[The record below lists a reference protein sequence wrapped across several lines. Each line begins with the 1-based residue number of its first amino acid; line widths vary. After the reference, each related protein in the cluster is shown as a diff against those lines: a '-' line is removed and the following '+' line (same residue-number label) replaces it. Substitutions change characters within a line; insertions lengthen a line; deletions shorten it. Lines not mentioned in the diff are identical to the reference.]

1 MKKVLFFFV
10 LVLASTGL
18 FSQQDDLRAWQHLDY
33 RTDSMYGVGSNRAYE
48 EILKNKTSKPVVVA
62 ILDSGVDFDHED
74 LKDVMWV
81 NPGEIPGNGIDDD
94 KNGYV
99 DDIHGWNFLGGK
111 DGRNVAEDTYE
122 VTRVY
127 KSLAYK
133 YETADSSKLNK
144 KQLKEYALYKKV
156 KAEVMSKKE
165 AATKNYERIKTQRD
179 NLLQALDKMEKL
191 FDGKEITKEN
201 LDSIEL
207 GDDSQLSLGKQILE
221 GMLAS
226 EEKIESFDAIK
237 ETIKSGYQRGFE
249 YYGNQSKY
257 SYNTDFDPRSIV
269 GDDYNNSYEKGYGN
283 NTYDGPDAS
292 HGTHVA
298 GIVAAKR
305 DNEIGMNGIANNVKI
320 MTVRVVPD
328 GDERDKDVANGI
340 IYAADNGASIINMSF
355 GKLYSSDKEAV
366 DKAVKYAEKKDVLII
381 HAAGNDSKNIDEVD
395 HFPVRKFAKKKMC
408 GKKTAG
414 NWMEVGALSFK
425 QGKEHPAVFSNY
437 GQKEV
442 DVFAPG
448 VAIYS
453 TTPDDQY
460 ASFQGTS
467 MAAPVVAG
475 VAALVRSYYPELSAK
490 EVKKILMESSM
501 KIDAKVVL
509 PGSADNMVDFS
520 TLSSTGGVVNAYNAL
535 MMAGKK

>member
-1 MKKVLFFFV
+1 MKKVLYFLALI
-10 LVLASTGL
+10 LVSGSIFA
-18 FSQQDDLRAWQHLDY
+18 QQGDLRAWQHLDY

-48 EILKNKTSKPVVVA
+48 EILKNKTGKTVIVA

-81 NPGEIPGNGIDDD
+81 NPGEIAGNGLDDD
-94 KNGYV
+94 KNGYI

-111 DGRNVAEDTYE
+111 DGKNVAEDTYE

-133 YETADSSKLNK
+133 YENVDSTKLNK
-144 KQLKEYALYKKV
+144 KQLKEYAYFKKV
-156 KAEVMSKKE
+156 KAEVMSKRE
-165 AATKNYERIKTQRD
+165 AAQKSYERIKTQRD
-179 NLLQALDKMEKL
+179 NLLVALSKVEAL
-191 FDGKEITKEN
+191 FGDKEITKVN
-201 LDSIEL
+201 LDSIQT
-207 GDDSQLSLGKQILE
+207 GDDTQLALGKQILE

-226 EEKIESFDAIK
+226 ESKLESFDQVR
-237 ETIKSGYQRGFE
+237 ETLNAGYQRGVD
-249 YYGNQSKY
+249 YYGNQ
-257 SYNTDFDPRSIV
+257 YNFAYNPDFNPRTIV
-269 GDDYNNSYEKGYGN
+269 GDDYSNSYEKGYGN

-305 DNEIGMNGIANNVKI
+305 NNGIGMDGIADNVKI

-340 IYAADNGASIINMSF
+340 IYAVDNGASIINMSF
-355 GKLYSSDKEAV
+355 GKLYSTDKEAV

-381 HAAGNDSKNIDEVD
+381 HAAGNDAKNIDEVD
-395 HFPVRKFAKKKMC
+395 HFPVRKFAKKKLC
-408 GKKTAG
+408 GKNKAT
-414 NWMEVGALSFK
+414 NWMEIGALSFK
-425 QGKEHPAVFSNY
+425 KGKEHPAVFSNY

-442 DVFAPG
+442 DLFAPG

-453 TTPDDQY
+453 TIPDDQY

-475 VAALVRSYYPELSAK
+475 VAAVIRSYYPELSAK
-490 EVKKILMESSM
+490 EVKKILHNSAM
-501 KIDAKVVL
+501 KINAKVNY
-509 PGSADNMVDFS
+509 PGSNDTQTDFS
-520 TLSSTGGVVNAYNAL
+520 TLSVTGGVVNLYDAL
-535 MMAGKK
+535 ILAEKK

>member
-1 MKKVLFFFV
+1 MKKVLYVFA
-10 LVLASTGL
+10 LILISTAIFG
-18 FSQQDDLRAWQHLDY
+18 QQGDLRAWQHLDY
-33 RTDSMYGVGSNRAYE
+33 RTDSMYGVGTNRAYE
-48 EILKNKTSKPVVVA
+48 EILKNKTGKPVIVA

-81 NPGEIPGNGIDDD
+81 NTDEIPGNGIDDD
-94 KNGYV
+94 KNGYI

-111 DGRNVAEDTYE
+111 DGRNVGQDSYE

-133 YETADSSKLNK
+133 YENADSSKLSK

-156 KAEVMSKKE
+156 KAEVTSKRE
-165 AATKNYERIKTQRD
+165 TARKNFERITTQRD

-191 FDGKEITKEN
+191 FDGKEITKSN
-201 LDSIEL
+201 LDSIPT

-226 EEKIESFDAIK
+226 EDKLESFEAVK
-237 ETIKSGYQRGFE
+237 ETIKSGYERGFE
-249 YYGNQSKY
+249 YYGNQFNY
-257 SYNTDFDPRSIV
+257 AYNTDFDPRDIV
-269 GDDYNNSYEKGYGN
+269 GDNYGNSYEKGYGN

-305 DNEIGMNGIANNVKI
+305 NNEIGMDGIADNVKI

-340 IYAADNGASIINMSF
+340 IYAVDNGASIINMSF
-355 GKLYSSDKEAV
+355 GKMYSSDKEAV

-381 HAAGNDSKNIDEVD
+381 HAAGNDSKDIDVED
-395 HFPVRKFAKKKMC
+395 HFPVRKFAGKKLCRKKK
-408 GKKTAG
+408 AS

-425 QGKEHPAVFSNY
+425 QGNEHPAVFSNY

-442 DVFAPG
+442 ELFAPG

-490 EVKKILMESSM
+490 KVRKILMDSAV
-501 KIDAKVVL
+501 KIDAKVNL
-509 PGSADNMVDFS
+509 PGTKDTLVDFS
-520 TLSSTGGVVNAYNAL
+520 TLSVTGGVVNAYNAL
-535 MMAGKK
+535 MLAGKK